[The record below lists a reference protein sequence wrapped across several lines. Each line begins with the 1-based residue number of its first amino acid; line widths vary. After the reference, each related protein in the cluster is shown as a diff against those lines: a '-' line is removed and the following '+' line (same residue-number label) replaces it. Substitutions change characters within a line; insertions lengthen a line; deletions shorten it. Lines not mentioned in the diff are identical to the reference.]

1 LFIYEHLVILNFGGS
16 LHLQIEKGKQI
27 SELDFMPI
35 NKSIVSRDQKNIQRT
50 TYGYTDDGS
59 SRIRYAKTISNTE
72 ITNLEDT
79 VNSKTFNSDGTIK
92 STYKSISIKENGN
105 VVEQK
110 FFNNGELN
118 TVNIYKF
125 NSDGDMAE
133 KSIYHP
139 DGSLKYR
146 DVIEYT
152 GNSQVSY
159 NYNHIGEL
167 IGKKETVQDSM
178 GNVLSSKSYYGDGGI
193 IGSRN
198 FIYNDQNLM
207 IEKTTNYSHSK
218 QKTKTYKYQF
228 DDNENWIVK
237 THFVNSIPQNI
248 EERTIT
254 YYTN

>member
-1 LFIYEHLVILNFGGS
+1 MLLS
-16 LHLQIEKGKQI
+16 
-27 SELDFMPI
+27 
-35 NKSIVSRDQKNIQRT
+35 KS
-50 TYGYTDDGS
+50 
-59 SRIRYAKTISNTE
+59 
-72 ITNLEDT
+72 
-79 VNSKTFNSDGTIK
+79 F
-92 STYKSISIKENGN
+92 ST
-105 VVEQK
+105 
-110 FFNNGELN
+110 
-118 TVNIYKF
+118 
-125 NSDGDMAE
+125 
-133 KSIYHP
+133 
-139 DGSLKYR
+139 R